1 MMWFKFGQLVWQVF
15 KGRALNQQ
23 KSSEALVQAL
33 SQMPGLPR
41 KLAQNLAPERG
52 RELEFKTTTVPL
64 TLIKQAVQAKAPALY
79 AQIVEWDAHPQVAS
93 LGQVNRVR
101 LADGRELALKTLLP
115 GIRRELKEQT
125 TVLLKTFEG
134 LKQLKSFEFDTAQF
148 AAFFHDQLAREVDYT
163 LELRSQQEVRALF
176 ADSREIYV
184 PAVYPEWSSDDLLVQ
199 EFVGGEGLESVL
211 RGPREL
217 QRQVAQQL
225 AQALRRMLFDA
236 GVLHG
241 DLHAK
246 NWAWSAA
253 RGRIV
258 LYDFGS
264 MLRFT
269 PTQLEGLNQLLTA
282 SGPCLA
288 AWVKVGFDER
298 KLRELGDKLPALTEI
313 LLSVFRTPPPWQV
326 QARLDAL
333 LGADKWIFRQAG
345 PPWFMWVMRTL
356 SSVLAS
362 LEQLG
367 GQDAILTPITTAG
380 GPMPKKLLILVRDN
394 GEETVRVE
402 LPVRAMDNLAD
413 LVPEDAGVRIQE
425 SGISLTELAA
435 ASKAQDYPVGVVFEQ
450 ALGTKHYLVQ
460 IVDR

>member
-1 MMWFKFGQLVWQVF
+1 MMLFKFGQLVWQVF

-23 KSSEALVQAL
+23 KASEALVQAL

-52 RELEFKTTTVPL
+52 RELEFKNATVPL
-64 TLIKQAVQAKAPALY
+64 FLIKKTVQAKSPSLF
-79 AQIVEWDAHPQVAS
+79 AQITEWDETPQVAS

-101 LADGRELALKTLLP
+101 LKDGRELAIKTLLP
-115 GIRRELKEQT
+115 GVRRELITQT
-125 TVLLKTFEG
+125 NVLLRTFES
-134 LKQLKSFEFDTAQF
+134 LKQLKSMDFDTAQF
-148 AAFFHDQLAREVDYT
+148 SKFFHEQLAREVDYT
-163 LELRSQQEVRALF
+163 LEIESQQEMREIF
-176 ADSREIYV
+176 SGSNEIYV
-184 PAVYPEWSSDDLLVQ
+184 PAVYPQWSHDDVLVQ
-199 EFVGGEGLESVL
+199 EFVPGQGLEAL
-211 RGPREL
+211 KQQPIER
-217 QRQVAQQL
+217 QRQVANQL
-225 AQALRRMLFDA
+225 GQALRRMLFEV

-246 NWAWSAA
+246 NWAWSPSL
-253 RGRIV
+253 GRIV

-269 PTQLEGLNQLLTA
+269 PTQLEGLKRLLR
-282 SGPCLA
+282 GDGDCLA
-288 AWVKVGFDER
+288 AWGQVGFDEK
-298 KLRELGDKLPALTEI
+298 KLRELNAKLPQMTEI

-326 QARLDAL
+326 QERLDAL

-367 GQDAILTPITTAG
+367 GQDAILAPITRE
-380 GPMPKKLLILVRDN
+380 GPVTKKLLILVREN

-402 LPVRAMDNLAD
+402 LPVRAMENLAD
-413 LVPEDAGVRIQE
+413 LVPEETGERIRE
-425 SGISLTELAA
+425 SGISLKDLAEK
-435 ASKAQDYPVGVVFEQ
+435 SKAQDYPVGVVFEQ
-450 ALGTKHYLVQ
+450 VMGVKHYLVK
-460 IVDR
+460 IIEK